1 MTVTIKNVLL
11 QSIRTVW
18 YNAKFVILLWVI
30 NAASG
35 VVLSVAIFHLLLS
48 SIGRSFISDNLAH
61 SFDYFWFIQF
71 MHKNDVPLEQYP
83 LLIYS
88 VVVFYTLLQTF
99 LLGGLIAVFNQPKK
113 NHFVDFFYGGVK
125 YFYRFFKV
133 VLVSVLFYAFAFK
146 VNDFTGEFIT
156 WMFKNSEN
164 VMGDFILRSL
174 RYVLL
179 VFLIGVVTL
188 ISDYS
193 KVSLAINDKTKI
205 IKQVYSAILFIK
217 NNFNKVFIV
226 FLIVACIGALGVVI
240 YNMLEYLIPRTPYY
254 VLIISFILQQMLIIF
269 RLLIRMLFYATEV
282 ILYKDLS
289 ADILSAEIN

>member
-48 SIGRSFISDNLAH
+48 SIGRSFISDNLAN

-71 MHKNDVPLEQYP
+71 MQKNDVPLEQYP

-133 VLVSVLFYAFAFK
+133 VLVSVLFYALAFK
-146 VNDFTGEFIT
+146 VNDYTGEFIT

-188 ISDYS
+188 LSDYS

-282 ILYKDLS
+282 VLYKDLS
-289 ADILSAEIN
+289 ADVVSAETN